1 MVRNQSTV
9 RTAWMAR
16 QFSDDGMEWP
26 FSWSP
31 PGRGCGGE
39 SASAQFLRALDRV
52 ERLERERSEHA
63 EQAQQQQH
71 HEQHHDDP
79 DDVAHGHRG
88 PP

>member
-1 MVRNQSTV
+1 VT
-9 RTAWMAR
+9 R

-31 PGRGCGGE
+31 PGRGRVSGLVDGPFAE
-39 SASAQFLRALDRV
+39 VGAAMRQFTEALV
-52 ERLERERSEHA
+52 RLSEHA

-71 HEQHHDDP
+71 HEQYHDDP